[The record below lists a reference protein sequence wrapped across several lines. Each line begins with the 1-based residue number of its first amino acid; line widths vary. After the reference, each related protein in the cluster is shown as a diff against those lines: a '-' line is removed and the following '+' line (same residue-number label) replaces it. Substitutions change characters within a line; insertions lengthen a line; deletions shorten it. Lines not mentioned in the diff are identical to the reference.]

1 MNKTLP
7 HPGIKSNYL
16 GFDCLQKHGHYAAI
30 DLGSNTCRLLIAKPT
45 LTGYKVV
52 DSFSRVVRLGV
63 GVRSN
68 RILGTESMDRAIDA
82 LKECAK
88 KLKRYTIIKIRSVA
102 TEACRQAEN
111 THSFIKRV
119 KIETGIDLEIIPEF
133 EEARLALKGCTGLI
147 NPSIPYVLGFDI
159 GGCSTEVMWAKVLKN
174 GTAQVLDWV
183 SLPFGVVSIL
193 ESCGGDPGLF
203 YQDVCSRIQDDLTDL
218 SKNNR
223 INHLIDQGQVQMIGS
238 SGTTTTI
245 AAMHMNL
252 PVYDRTKVDGCYLP
266 LKTIHSIADKL
277 REMSPRQRAD
287 QPCIGP
293 GRCELVLG
301 GLAILEAICKTWPVK
316 DLRVADR
323 GVRDGILNDLI
334 LQPALSESASALV
347 HSNVA

>member
-7 HPGIKSNYL
+7 HLGFKPRYL
-16 GFDCLQKHGHYAAI
+16 GFDSLTEHGHYAAI

-45 LTGYKVV
+45 QTGYKVV

-111 THSFIKRV
+111 THSFITRV
-119 KIETGIDLEIIPEF
+119 KVETGIELEIIPQF

-147 NPSIPYVLGFDI
+147 DPTIPYVLGFDI
-159 GGCSTEVMWAKVLKN
+159 GGCSTEVMWAKVFEN
-174 GTAQVLDWV
+174 GTTEVLDWV

-203 YQDVCSRIQDDLTDL
+203 YKDICTRIQNDLTNL
-218 SKNNR
+218 SKNNK
-223 INHLIDQGQVQMIGS
+223 INLAIEKGQVQMIGS

-245 AAMHMNL
+245 AAMHLNL
-252 PVYDRTKVDGCYLP
+252 PVYDREKVDGCYLP
-266 LKTIHSIADKL
+266 LNTVHSIANKL
-277 REMSPRQRAD
+277 REMSPRERAN

-301 GLAILEAICKTWPVK
+301 GLAILEAICKMWLVK

-334 LQPALSESASALV
+334 TDTTFSEPFIT